1 MLEVCGFVFS
11 VVQAADIARALF
23 SQLYQYF
30 EAVHGAPKRSR
41 ELRQEMGT
49 ICDLLE
55 SLETILITPD
65 TGSSF
70 TVSVSLQSS
79 IREFHAMLTDMES
92 RVKASQTKGAR
103 RFKWPFTKEENDRL
117 LSRMERY
124 KQSLSMALE
133 IKNA

>member
-1 MLEVCGFVFS
+1 MEVCGFVFS

-65 TGSSF
+65 TRSTFS
-70 TVSVSLQSS
+70 VSVSLQSS
-79 IREFHAMLTDMES
+79 ISEFHAMLTDMES
-92 RVKASQTKGAR
+92 RVKVSQTKGAR

-133 IKNA
+133 IRNA